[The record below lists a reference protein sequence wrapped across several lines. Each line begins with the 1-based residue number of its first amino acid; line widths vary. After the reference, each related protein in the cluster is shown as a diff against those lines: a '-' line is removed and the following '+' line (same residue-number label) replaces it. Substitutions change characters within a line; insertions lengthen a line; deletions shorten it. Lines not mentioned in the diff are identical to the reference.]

1 MGLWV
6 FLERERERERDTH
19 MGVENSL
26 VTTKAFV
33 R

>member
-6 FLERERERERDTH
+6 FLEREREREIH